1 MQPGPIYFKTSR
13 KCGIFGVMCEAVPQQ
28 VNYLIDEASDVG
40 KGVNRTISYVHHY
53 FQNHGLGETCVHLHA
68 DNCSGQNK
76 NNCFLWYLAW
86 RAINQLHNAIS
97 YLFLNA
103 GHTNFG
109 PDRSFGVIER
119 SYKVTYISF
128 LYEFAEMVE
137 SSSTAGVNK
146 AQLVGTHDGKVIVP
160 VYDWSAFLG
169 QYFVELPSIKKF
181 HHFRFSKE
189 EHGKIYFKEYSTS
202 PKRSLLL
209 LKHPATLPSAVL
221 PAKLNPQALS
231 QERKQY
237 LHREIRQLCKPGT
250 EDLVA
255 PLVKN
260 FLPLKNEL
268 GIVLPVTP
276 GVLRCLIVQR
286 SRCFLRQTSCSPV
299 CVPFLTGMFQISPS
313 STTVNGNLGQ
323 LIDSGHRVLLN

>member
-40 KGVNRTISYVHHY
+40 KGANSTISYVHHY

-119 SYKVTYISF
+119 SYKVTYISS
-128 LYEFAEMVE
+128 LYEFAKMVE

-209 LKHPATLPSAVL
+209 LKHPATLPPAVL
-221 PAKLNPQALS
+221 PAKLNSQGLS

-237 LHREIRQLCKPGT
+237 LHREILQFCKPGT

-255 PLVKN
+255 P
-260 FLPLKNEL
+260 
-268 GIVLPVTP
+268 
-276 GVLRCLIVQR
+276 
-286 SRCFLRQTSCSPV
+286 
-299 CVPFLTGMFQISPS
+299 VPWSLWSKISYPWKMS
-313 STTVNGNLGQ
+313 
-323 LIDSGHRVLLN
+323 